1 MTQHGHP
8 SECQQV
14 ERLNEHAELL
24 IDGARF
30 GDMEDIQMALDNR
43 ADVDSADG
51 MGRTGWG

>member
-8 SECQQV
+8 SDLQQQANP
-14 ERLNEHAELL
+14 NEHAELL
-24 IDGARF
+24 IDGARY

-43 ADVDSADG
+43 ADIDSADS